1 MEPKDNY
8 TDNDSGKQTILII
21 NDDPYTLAA
30 IASCLG
36 HCDYSIQTADTGETA
51 IKSSRDNP
59 PDLIILDIIEH
70 AVDGFRTCCQLK
82 AAESTKDIPVIVMTA
97 ASEPEHKIKAFEAGA
112 ADYIAKPFHRVE
124 VLARI
129 DVHLKNRKL
138 VTGLK
143 NEKKALKRS
152 VYLKTEE
159 LMRAQ
164 KALQAK
170 TEDHRKTQRALHKS
184 ERMYRTLIETTR
196 DMVFIV
202 STRGLFTYA
211 NPMFE
216 TMTGCS
222 LDELMGRP
230 FTDILAH
237 DFREAAV
244 KQFKKEIRGGEPS
257 TFEMEVIHR
266 NGTKTPIEFL
276 MTMLFDLSGNPAGC
290 FGVGRDI
297 TKRKQTED
305 ALNLERRFFEA
316 LFESLPGHAFVAGEN
331 GCYVRCNRS
340 YEDFHGE
347 NLVGKSLLK
356 TLDRIHPAHREK
368 VQQAMRQAADAGQ
381 VSLEYVSLQQDG
393 REIPRFLRG
402 QFFELDGK
410 RFAVG
415 VSLDISE
422 RVKAEE
428 ELRRLSVAIEQAA
441 EDIIVTDP
449 EGVIQY
455 VNPAFEKI
463 TGYSRTEVI
472 GKTPSFLKSGFH
484 EPPFYKHLWE
494 TIKSHN
500 VWTGRITNK
509 RKDGKYIYEDTTI
522 SPLLSSADKLT
533 GYVALKRDVTEAVKL
548 EAQLRR
554 AQKMEAIGTLAGG
567 IAHDFNN
574 IIGAVVGYAGLAQFK
589 TTDTVIHHYLEQI
602 INACNRS
609 RDLVKQI
616 LTISRQQEQGKRSIA
631 ITPVIKEALKLL
643 QASLPSTIEIRQMY
657 NTRQDTILADP
668 TQIHQVL
675 MNLCTNAVHAIG
687 EERGALEVS
696 LSRKVISAKN
706 SAYNSQ
712 LKRGAY
718 LQIAVSDTG
727 RGIDPAIED
736 KIFDPFFTTKEMGE
750 GTGLG
755 LSVVY
760 GIVKDHGGII
770 SVESEIGKGTVFRI
784 YLPLIKTAGKR
795 ERQKAEP
802 IPRGRGKIMYVD
814 DEESIALLGK
824 EMLTAIGYEV
834 TAFSNSR
841 DALEMF
847 RLHPD
852 FFDLVITDMTM
863 PNMSGDR
870 LAGEM
875 LKIRPGLP
883 VILTAGFDDGI
894 SEERAKKT
902 GFRELIMKPVFFP
915 GLAQAVKR
923 TMNKSANGIADS

>member
-1 MEPKDNY
+1 MEPTDNY
-8 TDNDSGKQTILII
+8 TDNDSEKQTILII

-36 HCDYSIQTADTGETA
+36 HCDYSIQTADTSEAA
-51 IKSSRDNP
+51 IKRSQDNP

-70 AVDGFRTCCQLK
+70 GTDGYRTCCQLK
-82 AAESTKDIPVIVMTA
+82 ASESTKDIPVIIMTA

-112 ADYIAKPFHRVE
+112 ADYIAKPFQRGE

-129 DVHLKNRKL
+129 GVHLKNRKL
-138 VTGLK
+138 VAVLK
-143 NEKKALKRS
+143 NKKKALKKS

-159 LMRAQ
+159 LVRAQ
-164 KALQAK
+164 KALQVK
-170 TEDHRKTQRALHKS
+170 TEDHRKTQKALHES
-184 ERMYRTLIETTR
+184 EKMYRTLIETTQ

-202 STRGLFTYA
+202 SRRGLFTYA

-244 KQFKKEIRGGEPS
+244 EQFKKEIRGDEPS
-257 TFEMEVIHR
+257 TFEMDVIDR
-266 NGTKTPIEFL
+266 SGTRTPIEFL
-276 MTMLFDLSGNPAGC
+276 MTTLFDFNGNPAGC

-316 LFESLPGHAFVAGEN
+316 LFEALPGHAFVADEN
-331 GCYVRCNRS
+331 GHYVRCNRS

-356 TLDRIHPAHREK
+356 TLDRIHPAHRKK
-368 VQQAMRQAADAGQ
+368 VHQAMRQAADEGQ

-441 EDIIVTDP
+441 EDVIVTDP

-455 VNPAFEKI
+455 VNPAFERI
-463 TGYSRTEVI
+463 TGHSRTEVI

-484 EPPFYKHLWE
+484 EPAFYKHLWD
-494 TIKSHN
+494 TIKSSN
-500 VWTGRITNK
+500 VWTGRIINK

-522 SPLLSSADKLT
+522 SPLLSSANKLT

-548 EAQLRR
+548 EEQLRR

-574 IIGAVVGYAGLAQFK
+574 ILGAVVGYAGLAQFK
-589 TTDTVIHHYLEQI
+589 TTDTAIHPYLEQI

-616 LTISRQQEQGKRSIA
+616 LTISRRQEQGKRSIT
-631 ITPVIKEALKLL
+631 ITPIIKEALKLL
-643 QASLPSTIEIRQMY
+643 QASLPSTIEIRQLY

-675 MNLCTNAVHAIG
+675 MNLCTNALHAIG
-687 EERGALEVS
+687 EAEGVLEVS

-706 SAYNSQ
+706 SSYDSP
-712 LKRGAY
+712 LKRGTY

-770 SVESEIGKGTVFRI
+770 SVESEIGKGTVFRV
-784 YLPLIKTAGKR
+784 YLPLIKTARKR
-795 ERQKAEP
+795 EKRKTES
-802 IPRGRGKIMYVD
+802 IPRGKGKIMYVD

-824 EMLTAIGYEV
+824 EMLTSIGYEV
-834 TAFSNSR
+834 TALSSSR

-847 RLHPD
+847 RSHPD
-852 FFDLVITDMTM
+852 SFDLVITDMTM
-863 PNMSGDR
+863 PNMTGDH
-870 LAGEM
+870 LVGEM
-875 LKIRPGLP
+875 LKIRPELP
-883 VILTAGFDDGI
+883 AILTAGFDDRI
-894 SEERAKKT
+894 SEKRAKET

-915 GLAQAVKR
+915 SLAQAVKR
-923 TMNKSANGIADS
+923 TVNKSANGIADS